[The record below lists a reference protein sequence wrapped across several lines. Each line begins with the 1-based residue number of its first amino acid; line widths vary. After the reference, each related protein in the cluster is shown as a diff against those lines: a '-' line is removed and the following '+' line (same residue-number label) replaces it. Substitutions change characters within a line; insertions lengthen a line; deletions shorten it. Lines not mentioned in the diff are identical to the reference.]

1 MTLKLPRYVITK
13 PLADGTT
20 GFYFNVPMRY
30 RKMGCSIPN
39 QPLGNDYATAC
50 GIDGKGGSAATLNG
64 LLDEWLKLK
73 AGEPLKS
80 VARFGTVDWLFREY
94 KASNYYK
101 EKVSPRSRPDNERL
115 MGLVLDLPTKSGDH
129 VGQRLVKSITPLAA
143 DKIYEQICNGPRGE
157 RLRQGEKVIALCRS
171 AWRVVYR
178 LHPGCFN
185 RPPANVSNPWD
196 GVTWKKRVKKVKPAA
211 TRDEV
216 YRFAHGAI
224 KLAESGIPNGREA
237 AAAAVICFEFLQRP
251 ENVLAGYLAWSH
263 YRGEDEPCA
272 IKIIHHKTGAT
283 VWHPLEETTED
294 GTDQFYS
301 DAEAVLAH
309 LPRRGIAMILKAKP
323 DGTTEPYTAMQMAKH
338 VRKLRDKLGLPATF
352 TLDGCRHGGMTE
364 LEEAELTD
372 GQGRALSGHRT
383 HRSYEGY
390 AKRTIERAL
399 PAVRKRRAHAL
410 VNAALANVS
419 STSVQNDPRPGVQN
433 TDRKERNE
441 IA

>member
-1 MTLKLPRYVITK
+1 MVFRLMAHDETSPEPPNIHVNDIAVVVKIHIPYRLSDRHPPIPADDERVLTTMRGIRRARGADARTSWFRGR
-13 PLADGTT
+13 DGTYCP
-20 GFYFNVPMRY
+20 YF
-30 RKMGCSIPN
+30 
-39 QPLGNDYATAC
+39 GNAWIIADRQVLRLIGMDILSSDATDQLQA
-50 GIDGKGGSAATLNG
+50 
-64 LLDEWLKLK
+64 
-73 AGEPLKS
+73 
-80 VARFGTVDWLFREY
+80 
-94 KASNYYK
+94 
-101 EKVSPRSRPDNERL
+101 
-115 MGLVLDLPTKSGDH
+115 
-129 VGQRLVKSITPLAA
+129 LAA
-143 DKIYEQICNGPRGE
+143 
-157 RLRQGEKVIALCRS
+157 LRIS
-171 AWRVVYR
+171 ARELLEASVVR
-178 LHPGCFN
+178 MD
-185 RPPANVSNPWD
+185 R
-196 GVTWKKRVKKVKPAA
+196 
-211 TRDEV
+211 
-216 YRFAHGAI
+216 
-224 KLAESGIPNGREA
+224 
-237 AAAAVICFEFLQRP
+237 
-251 ENVLAGYLAWSH
+251 
-263 YRGEDEPCA
+263 
-272 IKIIHHKTGAT
+272 
-283 VWHPLEETTED
+283 ETTED

-383 HRSYEGY
+383 HRAYEGY

-433 TDRKERNE
+433 IDRKERNE